1 MTNIIKFDGFDSNE
15 IRTTEDGRFSV
26 YDVIKFCGKKNPHDA
41 WKSLCEQFPEVLT
54 QCEYFKFSGR
64 GQRKTPVAD
73 RQAIELILQYIGC
86 HPDQFAVT
94 SNKFFPRTETQVVSV
109 LASAFA
115 DCNPITQ
122 FTVHG
127 YRIDLYLASANIAV
141 EVDENGH
148 AHYDSKEEIKR
159 AKVIKSA
166 LGCSFVRLDP
176 YAFDFNLGDVILK
189 IRNLIG
195 EGR

>member
-1 MTNIIKFDGFDSNE
+1 MTNIIKFDGFDSTE

-26 YDVIKFCGKKNPHDA
+26 FDVIKFCGQKNPWEV
-41 WKSLCEQFPEVLT
+41 WKRLVERYPELLDK
-54 QCEYFKFSGR
+54 CDKFKFPGK
-64 GQRKTPVAD
+64 GQRQTPVAD
-73 RQAIELILQYIGC
+73 RQTIELILQYLRC

-109 LASAFA
+109 LAAAFA
-115 DCNPITQ
+115 DYNPITQ

-127 YRIDLYLASANIAV
+127 YRIDLYLAGANIAI

-148 AHYDSKEEIKR
+148 AHYDSNEEIKR

-166 LGCSFVRLDP
+166 LGCSFVRFDP
-176 YAFDFNLGDVILK
+176 YAFDFNMGDVILK